1 MTQLSPHSS
10 EAERL
15 VLGQALIDNSVI
27 DQIAHYIPEDKVFYE
42 TKHQQIWK
50 SILDM
55 HRDGAKV
62 IDIVTITAKIP
73 PNKNNESPAYYLSG
87 LVEQVPTTANAEQ
100 YAKIIY
106 EKWLLRKVIYQSE
119 KIKGVMAVDGSEAYQ
134 LLQRLHREIE
144 DILNL
149 RVREDFSLSGLVDD
163 TIENMLTT
171 DNLVPFGLPK
181 LDELTGGMT
190 KGEITVIAGRPGH
203 FKSTM
208 MINIV
213 KNLIN
218 EGKSVVVFNREMS
231 NVEMMK
237 KLIILESEALSYGNM
252 RMGFFDDEANKDLDK
267 ARKSIKEKY
276 KKLIML
282 DDVFD
287 IDRAMREIRKH
298 KPDVVIDDYI
308 GLIDVIGM
316 DDNRLR
322 IDNIMKQYKR
332 AAKTYGCAA
341 ILLSQLNRGCEER
354 ANKRPILRDL
364 RDSGSIE
371 QDAEMVLFMYYD
383 YRYNYKDSNIGE
395 YGIEVIL
402 GKNRYG
408 KTGSALMGVIG
419 DRCNIVNEP
428 EIALNEVKR
437 INNKRLK
444 NGKKT
449 TN

>member
-27 DQIAHYIPEDKVFYE
+27 DQIAHYTPEDKVFYE

-62 IDIVTITAKIP
+62 IDVVTITAKIP
-73 PNKNNESPAYYLSG
+73 PNKNNQSPAYYLSG
-87 LVEQVPTTANAEQ
+87 LIEQVPTTANAEQ

-428 EIALNEVKR
+428 EIALNEVKQ

>member
-1 MTQLSPHSS
+1 MAQLSPHSP

-27 DQIAHYIPEDKVFYE
+27 DQIAHYIPEDKVFYD

-55 HRDGAKV
+55 HRDGAQV
-62 IDIVTITAKIP
+62 IDVVTITAKIP
-73 PNKNNESPAYYLSG
+73 PNNNNESPAYYLSG
-87 LVEQVPTTANAEQ
+87 LITDIPTTANAEQ

-106 EKWLLRKVIYQSE
+106 EKWLLRKVIFQSE

-218 EGKSVVVFNREMS
+218 NDKSVIVFNREMS

-237 KLIILESEALSYGNM
+237 KLIILESETLSYGNM
-252 RMGFFDDEANKDLDK
+252 RMGFFDDEANIDLDK
-267 ARKSIKEKY
+267 ARKIIKDKY

-298 KPDVVIDDYI
+298 KPDVVVDDYI

-408 KTGSALMGVIG
+408 KTGSSLMGVIG
-419 DRCNIVNEP
+419 DRCNILNEP
-428 EIALNEVKR
+428 DIALNEIKR

-449 TN
+449 TS

>member
-1 MTQLSPHSS
+1 MNQLRPHSS

-62 IDIVTITAKIP
+62 IDVVTITAKIP
-73 PNKNNESPAYYLSG
+73 PNENNKSPAYYLTG
-87 LVEQVPTTANAEQ
+87 LVEEVPTTANAES

-149 RVREDFSLSGLVDD
+149 RVREDFSLTSLIDD
-163 TIENMLTT
+163 TIESMLTT

-181 LDELTGGMT
+181 LDKLTGGMT

-208 MINIV
+208 MINV
-213 KNLIN
+213 VRNLIN

-237 KLIILESEALSYGNM
+237 KIIILESEALSYGNM
-252 RMGFFDDEANKDLDK
+252 RMGFFDNDANKDLDASRK
-267 ARKSIKEKY
+267 AIREKY
-276 KKLIML
+276 KKLTML

-298 KPDVVIDDYI
+298 KPDVVVDDYI

-341 ILLSQLNRGCEER
+341 LLLSQLNRGCEER

-408 KTGSALMGVIG
+408 KTGSALMGVVG

-437 INNKRLK
+437 INKKRLK

>member
-181 LDELTGGMT
+181 LDGLTGGMT

-252 RMGFFDDEANKDLDK
+252 RMGFFDDDANIDLDK

-428 EIALNEVKR
+428 EIALNEVKQ

>member
-73 PNKNNESPAYYLSG
+73 PNKNNQSPAYYLSG
-87 LVEQVPTTANAEQ
+87 LIEQVPTTANAEQ

-428 EIALNEVKR
+428 EIALNEVKQ

-444 NGKKT
+444 NGKKI

>member
-1 MTQLSPHSS
+1 MNQLRPHSS

-62 IDIVTITAKIP
+62 IDVVTITAKIP
-73 PNKNNESPAYYLSG
+73 PNENNKSPAYYLTG
-87 LVEQVPTTANAEQ
+87 LVEEVPTTANAES

-149 RVREDFSLSGLVDD
+149 RVREDFSLTSLIDD
-163 TIENMLTT
+163 TIESMLTT

-208 MINIV
+208 MINVV

-237 KLIILESEALSYGNM
+237 KIIILESEALSYGNM
-252 RMGFFDDEANKDLDK
+252 RMGFFDDDANKDLDASRK
-267 ARKSIKEKY
+267 AIREKY
-276 KKLIML
+276 KKLTML

-298 KPDVVIDDYI
+298 KPDVVVDDYI

-341 ILLSQLNRGCEER
+341 LLLSQLNRGCEER

-395 YGIEVIL
+395 YGIEIIL

-408 KTGSALMGVIG
+408 KTGSALMGVVG

-437 INNKRLK
+437 INKKRLK

>member
-1 MTQLSPHSS
+1 MNQLRPHSS

-62 IDIVTITAKIP
+62 IDVVTITAKIP
-73 PNKNNESPAYYLSG
+73 PNENNKSPAYYLTG
-87 LVEQVPTTANAEQ
+87 LVEEVPTTANAES

-149 RVREDFSLSGLVDD
+149 RVREDFSLTSLIDD
-163 TIENMLTT
+163 TIESMLTT

-208 MINIV
+208 MINV
-213 KNLIN
+213 VRNLIN

-237 KLIILESEALSYGNM
+237 KIIILESEALSYGNM
-252 RMGFFDDEANKDLDK
+252 RMGFFDDDANKDLDASRK
-267 ARKSIKEKY
+267 AIREKY
-276 KKLIML
+276 KKLTML

-298 KPDVVIDDYI
+298 KPDVVVDDYI

-341 ILLSQLNRGCEER
+341 LLLSQLNRGCEER

-395 YGIEVIL
+395 YGIEIIL

-408 KTGSALMGVIG
+408 KTGSALMGVVG

-437 INNKRLK
+437 INKKRLK

>member
-1 MTQLSPHSS
+1 
-10 EAERL
+10 
-15 VLGQALIDNSVI
+15 
-27 DQIAHYIPEDKVFYE
+27 
-42 TKHQQIWK
+42 
-50 SILDM
+50 M

-73 PNKNNESPAYYLSG
+73 PSKNNESPAYYLSG